1 MSEKKQIFLREGF
14 PKEEL
19 DWKQRDRNGSWSVKL
34 EDEVRG
40 LGEFQVVRCLANREG
55 WGLEVMGEDR
65 LPPLA
70 PVTSRSGLLSVH
82 CGGSAMQY
90 GFKLKLPLKK
100 IPHTGDTKSLD
111 RCGS

>member
-1 MSEKKQIFLREGF
+1 M
-14 PKEEL
+14 
-19 DWKQRDRNGSWSVKL
+19 KL
-34 EDEVRG
+34 EDEVQG

-111 RCGS
+111 RCES